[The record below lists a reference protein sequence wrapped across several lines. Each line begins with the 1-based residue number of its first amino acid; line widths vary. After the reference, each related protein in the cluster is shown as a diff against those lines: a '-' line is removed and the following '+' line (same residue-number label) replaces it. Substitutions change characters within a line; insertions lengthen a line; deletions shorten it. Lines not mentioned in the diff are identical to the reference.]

1 MPPITQITAD
11 TVKKSTDLGP
21 ICTDVL
27 PPIQSRD
34 FSDGGRISQLL
45 NKQQRITQSNF
56 GRIKVNQSE
65 KHMQIAIRKTR
76 SGSLSNLREYWLE
89 QERAK
94 TVGFQA
100 LENWLWPSYVKGIG
114 VYLDSKAPSGGYSG
128 YYGIE
133 RFHICVKFRSRLTR
147 SSKSLINLSQEKKN
161 HPQLNCFR

>member
-1 MPPITQITAD
+1 MSLAPSDTAKIISLKMPPITQITAD

-76 SGSLSNLREYWLE
+76 SGSLSNLREY
-89 QERAK
+89 
-94 TVGFQA
+94 
-100 LENWLWPSYVKGIG
+100 
-114 VYLDSKAPSGGYSG
+114 
-128 YYGIE
+128 
-133 RFHICVKFRSRLTR
+133 
-147 SSKSLINLSQEKKN
+147 
-161 HPQLNCFR
+161 